1 MKAHD
6 KSLPERCSLMAWE
19 RASNH
24 YDGVSLTGD
33 LKYTDQP
40 GAPIFE
46 FELKAMKVEKSYRL
60 ARKFG
65 GDRFC
70 VVSMPG
76 VSYENL
82 PGHLKSNH
90 AAVRE
95 RIVKR
100 LVDTELCF
108 LGRIW
113 RAFYLKPDAK
123 KPRRGKQNGFNESK
137 FRLYYFAIDGHDFRT
152 PSLTGEVDPRGNDH
166 APISIE
172 KLVDWFMPAKNNLG
186 QTCLKFFT
194 RLALGVSNNTPT
206 VVFYPNEIIRTR
218 DARAR
223 NPEVRRVKKLPNV
236 ESPVIPGNPVMND
249 VSFVR

>member
-1 MKAHD
+1 MKAHN
-6 KSLPERCSLMAWE
+6 KSLPERSSLTAWE
-19 RASNH
+19 SASNN
-24 YDGVSLTGD
+24 YDGVSLTGN
-33 LKYTDQP
+33 LKYADQP

-46 FELKAMKVEKSYRL
+46 FELKAMKMEKSYRL

-70 VVSMPG
+70 VVSIPG
-76 VSYENL
+76 LSCESL
-82 PGHLKSNH
+82 PGYLKPNH
-90 AAVRE
+90 TAVRE
-95 RIVKR
+95 SIVKR

-113 RAFYLKPDAK
+113 RAFYLKPDAR
-123 KPRRGKQNGFNESK
+123 KPRRGKQNSFNETK
-137 FRLYYFAIDGHDFRT
+137 FRIYFFAIDGHDFRT
-152 PSLTGEVDPRGNDH
+152 QPLTGEVDPRRNVH

-172 KLVDWFMPAKNNLG
+172 KLVDWFMPAKNNPG

-194 RLALGVSNNTPT
+194 RLALGVSNNIPT
-206 VVFYPNEIIRTR
+206 VVFYSHEIIRTR

-223 NPEVRRVKKLPNV
+223 NPEVRRVRENGKLPNV
-236 ESPVIPGNPVMND
+236 SNSENHIMND